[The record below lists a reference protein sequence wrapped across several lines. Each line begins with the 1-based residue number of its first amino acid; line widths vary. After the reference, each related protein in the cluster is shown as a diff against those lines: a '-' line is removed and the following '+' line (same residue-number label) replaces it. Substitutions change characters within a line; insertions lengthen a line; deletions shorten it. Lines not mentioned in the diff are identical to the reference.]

1 MQPWTDDDRQFVL
14 LAKQAGKTHG
24 EIAKAVCRSEHAVTK
39 LVGHLRDEGL
49 LGLPAPEV
57 EHPAPPETPFFRRL
71 VASIQARGCS
81 YERAVDEAR
90 AHMAAKARR
99 AA

>member
-1 MQPWTDDDRQFVL
+1 MTPWNDDDRQFVL
-14 LAKQAGKTHG
+14 LAKQAGQTNG
-24 EIAKAVCRSEHAVTK
+24 QIAQALGRSGHAVATM
-39 LVGHLRDEGL
+39 VGHLRDEGL

-57 EHPAPPETPFFRRL
+57 EHPAPPETPFFQRL
-71 VASIQARGCS
+71 VASIQARGRS

>member
-14 LAKQAGKTHG
+14 LAKQTGKTHG
-24 EIAKAVCRSEHAVTK
+24 EIAKAVCRSEHAVTT

-49 LGLPAPEV
+49 LGMPRPDDACQ
-57 EHPAPPETPFFRRL
+57 APPETPFFQRL
-71 VASIQARGCS
+71 VASIQARGRS

>member
-14 LAKQAGKTHG
+14 LAKQAGKTHS
-24 EIAKAVCRSEHAVTK
+24 EIAKAVCRSEHAVAT

-71 VASIQARGCS
+71 VASIQARGRS